1 MVKQV
6 LEALRQQ
13 SMLFAGLPETVRVP
27 GHGGHPAVDA
37 LPLEEA
43 SVDDLDFVLQ
53 DLDNKITA
61 ARQQA
66 LVLKRLRDQARIR
79 GAVDSDTLGAI
90 FGWEG

>member
-1 MVKQV
+1 MLNQL
-6 LEALRQQ
+6 LESLRQK
-13 SMLFAGLPETVRVP
+13 SMLFADLPETVRVP
-27 GHGGHPAVDA
+27 GHGGHPAIDA

-43 SVDDLDFVLQ
+43 SVDDLDLALQ
-53 DLDNKITA
+53 ELDNKIMA

-66 LVLKRLRDQARIR
+66 LALQRLRDQARSR

>member
-1 MVKQV
+1 MVNQV
-6 LEALRQQ
+6 LESLRQQ

-27 GHGGHPAVDA
+27 GHGGHPAIDA

-53 DLDNKITA
+53 DLDHKIAA
-61 ARQQA
+61 ARQETLA
-66 LVLKRLRDQARIR
+66 LQRLRDQARMR

-90 FGWEG
+90 FGGEA

>member
-13 SMLFAGLPETVRVP
+13 SILFADLPETVRVP
-27 GHGGHPAVDA
+27 GHGDHPAIDA

-43 SVDDLDFVLQ
+43 SIDDLDLALQ
-53 DLDNKITA
+53 ALDHKITV

-66 LVLKRLRDQARIR
+66 LVFQRLRDQARIR

-90 FGWEG
+90 FGGEA

>member
-1 MVKQV
+1 MVNQV
-6 LEALRQQ
+6 LEVLRKQ
-13 SMLFAGLPETVRVP
+13 SMLFADLPKTVRVP
-27 GHGGHPAVDA
+27 GHGDHPAIDA

-43 SVDDLDFVLQ
+43 SIDDLDLALQ
-53 DLDNKITA
+53 ALDHKITA

-66 LVLKRLRDQARIR
+66 LVFQRLRDQARIR

>member
-1 MVKQV
+1 MLNPL
-6 LEALRQQ
+6 LESLRKK
-13 SMLFAGLPETVRVP
+13 SMLFADLPDSVRVP
-27 GHGGHPAVDA
+27 GHGGHPAIDA

-43 SVDDLDFVLQ
+43 SVDDLDLALQ

-66 LVLKRLRDQARIR
+66 LALKRLRDQARIR

>member
-1 MVKQV
+1 MVNQV
-6 LEALRQQ
+6 LKALRQQ
-13 SMLFAGLPETVRVP
+13 SMLFADLPETVRVP
-27 GHGGHPAVDA
+27 SHDDHPAVDA

-53 DLDNKITA
+53 DLDHKIAA

-66 LVLKRLRDQARIR
+66 LALQRLRDQARMR

-90 FGWEG
+90 FGGEA